1 MGLTLR
7 VRREVFLGVNL
18 YIFTQ
23 SLKLVM
29 MRIFG
34 IYAMMVVAVVEKKLN
49 MDYFL
54 GCGDDNAESLP
65 LSS

>member
-49 MDYFL
+49 MDYF
-54 GCGDDNAESLP
+54 
-65 LSS
+65 

>member
-18 YIFTQ
+18 Y
-23 SLKLVM
+23 
-29 MRIFG
+29 IFG

-49 MDYFL
+49 MDYF
-54 GCGDDNAESLP
+54 
-65 LSS
+65 